1 MTVDTTAPTV
11 ADVSSPTANGA
22 YAAGSS
28 IPVTVQFSEPVTVTG
43 FPQLAL
49 NTGGTATYTGGSGTN
64 TLTFGYT
71 VAAGENSAD
80 LDYTATNALS
90 LNGGSIAD
98 AATNNAT
105 LTLAAPGAT
114 HSLGANKDLVV
125 DTTAPVVSSVT
136 DTPDPTDTSSTIGY
150 SLSEPATVTI
160 RVYDNTDTLVRTLV
174 NGVAQAAGPQSA
186 LWDLNDDSATELASG
201 LYTYKIDASDP
212 AGNNAVQQTGDRV
225 GLAGD
230 PARDHQRAGV
240 GHGRSGVGDD
250 HRRAPDRVEQ
260 PDERR
265 RHDRVPLL
273 LLGDG

>member
-1 MTVDTTAPTV
+1 MTVDTTAPAV
-11 ADVSSPTANGA
+11 ADVSSTTANGA
-22 YAAGSS
+22 YPAGTS

-90 LNGGSIAD
+90 LNGGSITD

-114 HSLGANKDLVV
+114 HSLGANKNIVV

-160 RVYDNTDTLVRTLV
+160 RIYDDSNTLVRTLV
-174 NGVAQAAGPQSA
+174 NGAAAGR
-186 LWDLNDDSATELASG
+186 G
-201 LYTYKIDASDP
+201 P
-212 AGNNAVQQTGDRV
+212 A
-225 GLAGD
+225 
-230 PARDHQRAGV
+230 AR
-240 GHGRSGVGDD
+240 RSGT
-250 HRRAPDRVEQ
+250 
-260 PDERR
+260 
-265 RHDRVPLL
+265 
-273 LLGDG
+273 